1 MKKKICSLLFCLFC
15 SVGLWAQI
23 TTDNYHES
31 VREEHDKCIDQKI
44 SNHLSVHG
52 FRSDDKYLQSLL
64 EIKRSMMETEEI
76 EKNSEVNSKKE
87 KSSLGLAE
95 GDRLIYLMLGAGFS
109 SGRVDGI
116 KWGGEGGLSYGVQA
130 ISFLTPR
137 LGLGIEFNGT
147 SFKRA
152 PNDYYNVEDW
162 TTSYYNSTTSVKV
175 ITNNIMMSGR
185 FNFMSNLNDKVNL
198 YIPFGVGIGFAQ
210 VSMRYASNYGSGEM
224 KEETK
229 GEFTYFLG
237 LGVESKIE
245 ENTFFALEARFN
257 QQRIDLKDLDIKSSA
272 RYVNVLAKIG
282 WKF

>member
-31 VREEHDKCIDQKI
+31 VREEYEKFIDQKI

-52 FRSDDKYLQSLL
+52 FRNDDKYLQSLL

-116 KWGGEGGLSYGVQA
+116 RWGGEGGLSYGVQA

-162 TTSYYNSTTSVKV
+162 TTSSITSVKV

-210 VSMRYASNYGSGEM
+210 VSRRYASNYGSGEM

-237 LGVESKIE
+237 LGVEGKIK
-245 ENTFFALEARFN
+245 ENTFLALEARLN
-257 QQRIDLKDLDIKSSA
+257 QQNFDLEKVGIDSHA
-272 RYVNVLAKIG
+272 RYINILAKIG